1 MLHYS
6 LCDNYRII
14 LIGMLVTNHIPLFA
28 VINNL
33 SSAFTR
39 EKLVIINRF
48 LSFPL
53 IEYNM
58 VSNRVNNGCFEL

>member
-1 MLHYS
+1 
-6 LCDNYRII
+6 
-14 LIGMLVTNHIPLFA
+14 MLVTNHIPLFA

-39 EKLVIINRF
+39 EKLVVINRF